1 MNEVHENHKEV
12 LNKQMVKDAITAAA
26 LFHGAQSGI
35 SPGFLGRTTS
45 LKIVPKNKYAPCPCG
60 SGEKYKFCCGRN
72 KREDAIRNRFKDNK
86 IEFIEDK
93 REVFTD
99 GKIGLQF

>member
-1 MNEVHENHKEV
+1 MSDVHKNHEEV
-12 LNKQMVKDAITAAA
+12 LNKQMVRDAVTASI
-26 LFHGAQSGI
+26 LIHGIQNGI
-35 SPGFLGRTTS
+35 SPGFLGRTIR
-45 LKIVPKNKYAPCPCG
+45 LKVVPKNKYAPCPCG

>member
-1 MNEVHENHKEV
+1 MSDVHKNHKEV
-12 LNKQMVKDAITAAA
+12 LNKQLVRDAIKAAT
-26 LFHGAQSGI
+26 LFSRAQSGI

-60 SGEKYKFCCGRN
+60 SGEKYKFCCGKNQNEVRQ
-72 KREDAIRNRFKDNK
+72 KER
-86 IEFIEDK
+86 IEEGVKETDK

-99 GKIGLQF
+99 GKIGLPF

>member
-12 LNKQMVKDAITAAA
+12 LNKQMVADAIIASA
-26 LFHGAQSGI
+26 LIYGAQSGI
-35 SPGFLGRTTS
+35 SPGFLGRTIS

-93 REVFTD
+93 REVY
-99 GKIGLQF
+99 GNRS